1 MVCLNRKAP
10 IVLTLLLFFLPLT
23 AFAQAKS
30 SLIGTW
36 HTPGPEGP
44 ILLIFE
50 SKDRLVFDGE
60 PAKYT
65 LRPGVIR
72 VEDEEGVADY
82 PYALSGDVLTILFP
96 EGIQLQF
103 TRAKPGPPSPPAAG
117 KPSPQPPAAGGVDDS
132 VLAAEISGIW
142 WGYSG
147 STERKIGLCPQGK
160 YVDYTESSYSGSSR
174 DSLGN
179 PSTAWGTAGQRSGSG
194 TWTIQG
200 NYQEGVISVRYANG
214 RESRIQY
221 RQFGERGCL
230 LFNGTKLCRTGRCE

>member
-1 MVCLNRKAP
+1 
-10 IVLTLLLFFLPLT
+10 
-23 AFAQAKS
+23 
-30 SLIGTW
+30 LIGTW

-60 PAKYT
+60 PAKYA
-65 LRPGVIR
+65 LRPGVIQ

-82 PYALSGDVLTILFP
+82 PYLLSGDVLTIVFP

-103 TRAKPGPPSPPAAG
+103 TRAKPGPPSPSTAG
-117 KPSPQPPAAGGVDDS
+117 KPSPKPRAAGSVDNP
-132 VLAAEISGIW
+132 VLASEISGIW

-147 STERKIGLCPQGK
+147 TTERKIGLCPQGR
-160 YVDYTESSYSGSSR
+160 YHDYTESSYSGSSR

-179 PSTAWGTAGQRSGSG
+179 PSTAWGAAGQRSGSG

-200 NYQEGVISVRYANG
+200 NYQEGVISVRYADGKETN
-214 RESRIQY
+214 IPYQ
-221 RQFGERGCL
+221 QFGERGCL
-230 LFNGTKLCRTGRCE
+230 LFNGNKLCRTGRCD